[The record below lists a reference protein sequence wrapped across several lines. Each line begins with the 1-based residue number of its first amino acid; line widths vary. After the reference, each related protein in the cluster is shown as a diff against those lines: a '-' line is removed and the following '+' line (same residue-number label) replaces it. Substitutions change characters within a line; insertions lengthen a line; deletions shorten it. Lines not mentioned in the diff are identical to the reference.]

1 MNSFIIT
8 SLCIRFTLW
17 AYNKV
22 TFLPLI
28 KTNYYRL
35 AGICRKPKVRMM
47 MMVTITKMMM
57 MVTPLMAVTMTEMT
71 IQVTL
76 MKGVGVVGGCRQG
89 GGRRQGGKSLKSTKY
104 SQGGYEMKKVE
115 KEYITIHVIL
125 YYNHFNDFSLY
136 PMY

>member
-17 AYNKV
+17 AHNKV
-22 TFLPLI
+22 SFLPLI

-57 MVTPLMAVTMTEMT
+57 IVTPLMTVTMTKMT
-71 IQVTL
+71 MLVTL
-76 MKGVGVVGGCRQG
+76 MRVVGVVGGCRQG

-104 SQGGYEMKKVE
+104 SQGGYEMKKEE
-115 KEYITIHVIL
+115 KEYTTIHL
-125 YYNHFNDFSLY
+125 MLCYNHFALC